1 MAWLNLLPT
10 SLILASRDDPFPD
23 AAFYGPVPSPNSQV
37 CLDPFTQTRV
47 KTGVSKPS
55 VGLNRSNPSLQINQ
69 YKTDCGS
76 SSRKTKLLQLFP
88 PSFPFFELVIVCPGL
103 RNSRFGDV
111 PLIIYSPH
119 RQTAASAG

>member
-55 VGLNRSNPSLQINQ
+55 VELNRSNPSLQINQ

-76 SSRKTKLLQLFP
+76 SSP
-88 PSFPFFELVIVCPGL
+88 ENEAVA
-103 RNSRFGDV
+103 
-111 PLIIYSPH
+111 IISPILPIFRIGH
-119 RQTAASAG
+119 CLPRPQEQSIW